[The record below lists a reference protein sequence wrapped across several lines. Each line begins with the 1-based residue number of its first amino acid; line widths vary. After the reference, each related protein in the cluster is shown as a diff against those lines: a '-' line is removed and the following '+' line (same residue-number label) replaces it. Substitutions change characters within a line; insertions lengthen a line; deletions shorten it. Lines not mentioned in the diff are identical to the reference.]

1 MIQLW
6 RAFGDVVPLFIII
19 VLAMGFTTYFVIKK
33 KNSNFKRVVVNNLF
47 VISIIAILLIT
58 VFPLSYGVAMPRVVN
73 FVPFIGM
80 YDIIFNSVDITVP
93 IRNLG
98 LNILLFIPFG
108 FLLSLRRTFNKR
120 IVLNVAFIGLLLSFF
135 IEIVQYIVPM
145 GRAADI
151 DDLILNTLGA
161 YFGYVIW
168 KFLNKKSSNI
178 FTMKSEKTIERQ

>member
-6 RAFGDVVPLFIII
+6 RAFGDIVPIFIII

-33 KNSNFKRVVVNNLF
+33 KNTNFKRVVVNNLF

-58 VFPLSYGVAMPRVVN
+58 VFPLSYGIAMPRVVN

-108 FLLSLRRTFNKR
+108 LLLSLRKSSKR
-120 IVLNVAFIGLLLSFF
+120 IILNVTFMGLLLSLF

-145 GRAADI
+145 GRASDI